1 MGHDDDHMISHYHQS
16 IKEEILER
24 SSLFATQ
31 VYFFLILDIIENTD
45 DQASRHTKN
54 TLYI

>member
-31 VYFFLILDIIENTD
+31 VYFFLILNIIENTD
-45 DQASRHTKN
+45 DQASRHTKD
-54 TLYI
+54 T